1 MTIRLLSVL
10 LTAAVLVGCGD
21 KDTDASTESAAPAS
35 DPATEAAAS
44 DTAPEPAGE
53 SAPRKDDFAVTAAQ
67 LQALGIKLQTLDKP
81 SEIRGLTYPAR
92 VVVPPQQEQVLS
104 APVAGLVDRILV
116 AEHQTVR
123 RGEALL
129 RLNSPE
135 FGELQL
141 SLMEAAN
148 RDRLARQTLDRERK
162 LFKEGIIPQR
172 RVFEA
177 ELGANDSGAR
187 VRQAQAALRLAGL
200 DQGSIGRIAGGGSLM
215 DGLLLRAKETGT
227 VLALEVKPGQRVA
240 SADPLL
246 RVANLS
252 ELWLDIQLPADRA
265 NAWSKDQTIA
275 IVGSELTATPMS
287 VSALVSES
295 QTVTLRARVNSGEAE
310 FSPGEFV
317 QAQVPFADS
326 AGAWAVPITA
336 VVRQDGKPY
345 VFVRSPTGFSA
356 RPVTVLASAA
366 QSVSVDAA
374 FKSGDEVAVSNVIAL
389 KAAWLG
395 ESGGE

>member
-1 MTIRLLSVL
+1 MTTRLLSVL
-10 LTAAVLVGCGD
+10 LTAAVLVGCGG
-21 KDTDASTESAAPAS
+21 KDTDASTEPTAPAS
-35 DPATEAAAS
+35 NS
-44 DTAPEPAGE
+44 APEPG
-53 SAPRKDDFAVTAAQ
+53 SDSSKPKGDFAVTAEQ
-67 LQALGIKLQTLDKP
+67 LQALGIKTQRLDRP
-81 SEIRGLTYPAR
+81 TEIRGLTYPAR

-123 RGEALL
+123 RGEPLL

-172 RVFEA
+172 RVYEA
-177 ELGANDSGAR
+177 ELAASDSQAR
-187 VRQAQAALRLAGL
+187 LRHSQAALRLAGL
-200 DQGSIGRIAGGGSLM
+200 DQGSINRVAGGGALM
-215 DGLLLRAKETGT
+215 DGLLLRAKDAGT
-227 VLALEVKPGQRVA
+227 ILALDVKTGQRVT

-252 ELWLDIQLPADRA
+252 ELWLDIQIPADRA
-265 NAWSKDQTIA
+265 NAWSDDQTIA
-275 IVGSELTATPMS
+275 IVGSKLTARPMS

-295 QTVTLRARVNSGEAE
+295 QTVTLRAQVSAGEAE

-317 QAQVPFADS
+317 QAQVPFTNS
-326 AGAWAVPITA
+326 AGTWAVPIA
-336 VVRQDGKPY
+336 SVVRQDDNAY
-345 VFVRSPTGFSA
+345 VFVRTPTGFTA
-356 RPVTVLASAA
+356 RPVTVVASAG
-366 QSVSVDAA
+366 QLVSVEGA
-374 FKSGDEVAVSNVIAL
+374 FKPGDEIAVTSVIAL

>member
-1 MTIRLLSVL
+1 M
-10 LTAAVLVGCGD
+10 
-21 KDTDASTESAAPAS
+21 
-35 DPATEAAAS
+35 
-44 DTAPEPAGE
+44 
-53 SAPRKDDFAVTAAQ
+53 TAAQ
-67 LQALGIKLQTLDKP
+67 LQALGIKTQRLDRP
-81 SEIRGLTYPAR
+81 TEIRGLTYPAR

-123 RGEALL
+123 RNEPLL

-148 RDRLARQTLDRERK
+148 RDRLSRQTLDRERK

-172 RVFEA
+172 RVYEA
-177 ELGANDSGAR
+177 ELAANDSQAR
-187 VRQAQAALRLAGL
+187 LRQSQAALRLAGL
-200 DQGSIGRIAGGGSLM
+200 DQGSISRVAGGGALL
-215 DGLLLRAKETGT
+215 DGLTLRAKEAGT
-227 VLALEVKPGQRVA
+227 VLALDVKPGQRVT

-252 ELWLDIQLPADRA
+252 ELWLDIQIPADRA
-265 NAWSKDQTIA
+265 NAWSEDQTIA
-275 IVGSELTATPMS
+275 IVGSKLTARPMS

-295 QTVTLRARVNSGEAE
+295 QTVTLRAQVSAGEAE

-317 QAQVPFADS
+317 QAQVPFANS
-326 AGAWAVPITA
+326 AGTWAVPIA
-336 VVRQDGKPY
+336 SVVRQDDNAY
-345 VFVRSPTGFSA
+345 VFVRTATGFSA
-356 RPVTVLASAA
+356 RPVTVVASAA
-366 QSVSVDAA
+366 QLVSVEGA
-374 FKSGDEVAVSNVIAL
+374 FKPGDEIAVTSVIAL

>member
-10 LTAAVLVGCGD
+10 LAVAVLVGCGG
-21 KDTDASTESAAPAS
+21 KDTDASAKSTAPAS
-35 DPATEAAAS
+35 DS
-44 DTAPEPAGE
+44 APEPGSDGARPKG
-53 SAPRKDDFAVTAAQ
+53 DFAVTAAQ
-67 LQALGIKLQTLDKP
+67 MQALGIELQRLDRP
-81 SEIRGLTYPAR
+81 TEIGGLTYPAR

-123 RGEALL
+123 RGEPLL

-141 SLMEAAN
+141 ALMEAAN
-148 RDRLARQTLDRERK
+148 SARLTRQTLDRERK
-162 LFKEGIIPQR
+162 LFEEGIIPQR
-172 RVFEA
+172 RVYEA
-177 ELGANDSGAR
+177 ELAANDSQAR
-187 VRQAQAALRLAGL
+187 LRQSQAALRLVGL
-200 DQGSIGRIAGGGSLM
+200 DQGSISRVASGGALM
-215 DGLLLRAKETGT
+215 DGLTLHAKEAGT
-227 VLALEVKPGQRVA
+227 VLALEVKPGQRVV

-265 NAWSKDQTIA
+265 NAWSKDQPIA
-275 IVGSELTATPMS
+275 IVGSTLTATPMS

-295 QTVTLRARVNSGEAE
+295 QTVTLRARVSPGEAQ
-310 FSPGEFV
+310 FGPGEFV
-317 QAQVPFADS
+317 QAQVPFTNS
-326 AGAWAVPITA
+326 AGTWAVPISA
-336 VVRQDGKPY
+336 VVRQDDQPY
-345 VFVRSPTGFSA
+345 VFIRTAGGFTA
-356 RPVTVLASAA
+356 LGVTVVASAA
-366 QSVSVDAA
+366 QSVSVEGALKA
-374 FKSGDEVAVSNVIAL
+374 GDQIAVTNVIAL

>member
-10 LTAAVLVGCGD
+10 LTAAVLVGCGG
-21 KDTDASTESAAPAS
+21 KDTDASTASTVPS
-35 DPATEAAAS
+35 DPTAEPAS
-44 DTAPEPAGE
+44 DTAPEPAGD
-53 SAPRKDDFAVTAAQ
+53 SAQPKGDFAVTAAQ
-67 LQALGIKLQTLDKP
+67 LQALGIKLQRLDKP

-104 APVAGLVDRILV
+104 APVAGLVERILV

-227 VLALEVKPGQRVA
+227 VLALDVKPGQRVA

-246 RVANLS
+246 RIANLS

-265 NAWSKDQTIA
+265 NAWSKDQTIT
-275 IVGSELTATPMS
+275 IVGSTLTASPIS

-310 FSPGEFV
+310 FGPGEFV

-326 AGAWAVPITA
+326 AGTWAVPIA
-336 VVRQDGKPY
+336 SVVRQDGDAY
-345 VFVRSPTGFSA
+345 VFVRTATGFSA
-356 RPVTVLASAA
+356 RPVIVVASAA
-366 QSVSVDAA
+366 QLVSVEGA
-374 FKSGDEVAVSNVIAL
+374 FKPGDEIAVSNVIAL

>member
-10 LTAAVLVGCGD
+10 LTAAVLVGCGG
-21 KDTDASTESAAPAS
+21 KDTDGSTASTVPS
-35 DPATEAAAS
+35 DPAAEPAS
-44 DTAPEPAGE
+44 EPAGD
-53 SAPRKDDFAVTAAQ
+53 SAQPKGDFAVTAAQ
-67 LQALGIKLQTLDKP
+67 MQALGIKLQRLDSP
-81 SEIRGLTYPAR
+81 TEIRGLTYPAR
-92 VVVPPQQEQVLS
+92 VVVPPQQEQILS

-123 RGEALL
+123 RGDPLL

-141 SLMEAAN
+141 ALMQAAN
-148 RDRLARQTLDRERK
+148 SARLTGQTLARERN
-162 LFKEGIIPQR
+162 LFNEGVIPQR

-177 ELGANDSGAR
+177 ELAANDSQAR
-187 VRQAQAALRLAGL
+187 LRQSQAALRLAGL
-200 DQGSIGRIAGGGSLM
+200 DQGSISRIAGGGALM
-215 DGLLLRAKETGT
+215 DGLLLRAQEAGT
-227 VLALEVKPGQRVA
+227 VLALDVKPGQRV
-240 SADPLL
+240 SGADPLL

-275 IVGSELTATPMS
+275 IVGSKLTATPMS

-295 QTVTLRARVNSGEAE
+295 QTVTLRARVDAGETQE
-310 FSPGEFV
+310 LNPGQFV

-326 AGAWAVPITA
+326 AGAWAVPIA
-336 VVRQDGKPY
+336 SVVRQDGDAY
-345 VFVRSPTGFSA
+345 VFVRTPSGFSA
-356 RPVTVLASAA
+356 KPVKVVASAA
-366 QSVSVDAA
+366 QSVSVDGA
-374 FKSGDEVAVSNVIAL
+374 FKPGDEIAVSNVIAL

>member
-10 LTAAVLVGCGD
+10 LTAAALAGCGG
-21 KDTDASTESAAPAS
+21 KDPDASAEPATPAS
-35 DPATEAAAS
+35 ST
-44 DTAPEPAGE
+44 PEPRTD
-53 SAPRKDDFAVTAAQ
+53 SAQPKGDFAVTAAQ
-67 LQALGIKLQTLDKP
+67 LQALGIKLQRLDRP

-104 APVAGLVDRILV
+104 APVAGLVDQILV
-116 AEHQTVR
+116 AEHQSVR
-123 RGEALL
+123 RGEPLL

-148 RDRLARQTLDRERK
+148 RNRLTRQTLDRERK

-172 RVFEA
+172 RVYEA
-177 ELGANDSGAR
+177 ELAADDSQAR
-187 VRQAQAALRLAGL
+187 LRQSQAALRLAGL
-200 DQGSIGRIAGGGSLM
+200 DQGSIGRVAGGGALM
-215 DGLLLRAKETGT
+215 DGLLLRAKEAGT
-227 VLALEVKPGQRVA
+227 ILALEVKPGQRVA

-275 IVGSELTATPMS
+275 IVGSKLTATPMS

-295 QTVTLRARVNSGEAE
+295 QTVTLRARVSPGEAE
-310 FSPGEFV
+310 FGPGEFV
-317 QAQVPFADS
+317 QAQVPFANS
-326 AGAWAVPITA
+326 AGTWAVPITA

-345 VFVRSPTGFSA
+345 VFVRTAAGFTA
-356 RPVTVLASAA
+356 LAVTVVASAA
-366 QSVSVDAA
+366 QSVSVDGAL
-374 FKSGDEVAVSNVIAL
+374 KPGNEIAVTNVIAL